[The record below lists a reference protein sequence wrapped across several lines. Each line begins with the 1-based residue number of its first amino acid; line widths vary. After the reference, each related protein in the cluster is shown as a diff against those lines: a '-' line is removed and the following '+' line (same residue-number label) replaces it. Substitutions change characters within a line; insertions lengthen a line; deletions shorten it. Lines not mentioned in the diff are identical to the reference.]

1 MVMADPWT
9 SQSSVSLG
17 GPRDRVTLVE
27 GSAFL
32 ICSAGGEVAPE
43 FAEGLFF
50 RDTRFL
56 SAPYAAPFGGRG
68 RPRPGRADSDLMV
81 ERRRYVGRGMRED
94 LFVRNFGE

>member
-1 MVMADPWT
+1 MANPWT
-9 SQSSVSLG
+9 SQASVSLG

-32 ICSAGGEVAPE
+32 ICSSGGEVSPE

-56 SAPYAAPFGGRG
+56 SGFWLRVNGEVPEQLARSLPDPYSATFVGRG
-68 RPRPGRADSDLMV
+68 RPRPGRADSDLMI
-81 ERRRYVGRGMRED
+81 ERRR
-94 LFVRNFGE
+94 